1 MTHSTQPFIGA
12 STCSA
17 EEDACT
23 SSTIRPAPRVDVL
36 ELKDIKATP
45 VDWPDFNRRKTDVLL
60 LTAND
65 IGFCAT
71 LKILPNPKSTDSQQN
86 LGFVYFDEINHNRVA
101 VLRSD
106 VGSIGGSAMQTTL
119 LDGIELLKPG
129 VIVCLGVAFGMNQDK
144 VQLGDVL
151 VATKM
156 ALYGK
161 YKVDTEGEI
170 LRRGPEFECNAR
182 LFRLFDRG
190 KDGWK
195 GPNKDGKAP
204 KVHLGLVL
212 SGPVLINNK
221 DLKEKLRRLYP
232 EALGGEMEGEGM
244 QSHGRKEGGV
254 GDGGLF
260 PSFLKCEEFFWIS
273 NVSFIVLS
281 CLELLLFLPPL
292 TSDVVTIN

>member
-1 MTHSTQPFIGA
+1 M
-12 STCSA
+12 
-17 EEDACT
+17 
-23 SSTIRPAPRVDVL
+23 

-45 VDWPDFNRRKTDVLL
+45 VDWPEFNRRKTDVLL

-65 IGFCAT
+65 IEFCAV
-71 LKILPNPKSTDSQQN
+71 LKILPAPKITDSQQS
-86 LGFVYFDEINHNRVA
+86 LGLVYFDEINHNKVA

-106 VGSIGGSAMQTTL
+106 MGAIGAAAIQTTL
-119 LDGIELLKPG
+119 LDAIELLKPG
-129 VIVCLGVAFGMNQDK
+129 VIVCLGVAFGMKKDQ

-195 GPNKDGKAP
+195 GLNNDGNSP

-221 DLKEKLRRLYP
+221 DYKEKLRGLYP

-244 QSHGRKEGGV
+244 QSYGRNEGEV
-254 GDGGLF
+254 GDGGVYF
-260 PSFLKCEEFFWIS
+260 SFFGM
-273 NVSFIVLS
+273 
-281 CLELLLFLPPL
+281 
-292 TSDVVTIN
+292 

>member
-1 MTHSTQPFIGA
+1 MK
-12 STCSA
+12 
-17 EEDACT
+17 
-23 SSTIRPAPRVDVL
+23 DV
-36 ELKDIKATP
+36 KATP
-45 VDWPDFNRRKTDVLL
+45 VDWPDFNGQKTDVLL

-65 IGFCAT
+65 IEFCAT
-71 LKILPNPKSTDSQQN
+71 LKILPDPKIADTQQS
-86 LGFVYFDEINHNRVA
+86 LGPVYLDKINHNRVA
-101 VLRSD
+101 VLKSD
-106 VGSIGGSAMQTTL
+106 MGAIGAAAIQNTL
-119 LDGIELLKPG
+119 LGAIELLKPG

-161 YKVDTEGEI
+161 QKVDIDGEI
-170 LRRGPEFECNAR
+170 HRRGPEFECKAR

-221 DLKEKLRRLYP
+221 DYKDKLRRLYP

-244 QSHGRKEGGV
+244 QTKYIWSLRSK
-254 GDGGLF
+254 
-260 PSFLKCEEFFWIS
+260 K
-273 NVSFIVLS
+273 
-281 CLELLLFLPPL
+281 
-292 TSDVVTIN
+292 